1 MATIDQ
7 FKAQLTGGGA
17 RANQFRVILNTP
29 PGIATGLPLG
39 TSSFF
44 IKSASLPGQTIP
56 EVTVNFRGRQL
67 FLAGDRTFETWTTTV
82 LNDTDF
88 AIRNGMERWMN
99 GINDLDTNT
108 GISDVRL
115 YTADMIVEQLDRDDR
130 VLKKYTLT
138 SCWPQAIAPIE
149 LSMDTVSEIETF
161 DITWRY
167 TSFNAGV

>member
-7 FKAQLTGGGA
+7 FKAQLIGGGA

-44 IKSASLPGQTIP
+44 IKAASLPGQTIP
-56 EVTVNFRGRQL
+56 EITVNFRGRQL

-99 GINDLDTNT
+99 GINDHSS
-108 GISDVRL
+108 IFPYRS
-115 YTADMIVEQLDRDDR
+115 
-130 VLKKYTLT
+130 
-138 SCWPQAIAPIE
+138 
-149 LSMDTVSEIETF
+149 
-161 DITWRY
+161 
-167 TSFNAGV
+167 